1 MKVNDSLLELN
12 SGWLFNS
19 LTPEWQ
25 REIVELRPQFDGIEE
40 KLAEADFLP
49 KAELIFSALSMP
61 LDKAKVLIVGQ
72 DPYPNPEHAMG
83 LAFSIPHT
91 HSKLPPTLRNIF
103 KELQSDLGGELRVR
117 GDLSDWRDQGVVL
130 LNRTLTLEPGKS
142 DSHKDFGWDEVTSKI
157 IEVLS
162 NRMSV
167 AILWGKSAQELA
179 PRLKGVEILAS
190 PHPSPLSSYRGIF
203 GSRPFSKAN
212 HILEKNGLVPIS
224 W

>member
-1 MKVNDSLLELN
+1 MKVNDSLPKLN
-12 SGWLFNS
+12 SGWLFHS

-25 REIVELRPQFDGIEE
+25 RELVELRPQFKRIEE
-40 KLAEADFLP
+40 RLAEADFLP
-49 KAELIFSALSMP
+49 KAESIFSALSIP
-61 LDKAKVLIVGQ
+61 LDDVRVLIVGQ
-72 DPYPNPEHAMG
+72 DPYPNPGDAMG
-83 LAFSIPHT
+83 LAFSVPHT
-91 HSKLPPTLRNIF
+91 QSKLPPTLRNIF

-162 NRMSV
+162 ARISV
-167 AILWGKSAQELA
+167 AILWGKSAQELSS
-179 PRLKGVEILAS
+179 RLKNVEILTS
-190 PHPSPLSSYRGIF
+190 PHPSPLSSYRGFF

-212 HILEKNGLVPIS
+212 EALEKNGLVPIS